1 MNSSYWP
8 STENIH
14 VCMQKEAEVLPAKVL
29 LAVHHPMHL
38 AKRSVDG
45 RQVGENLSEHDL
57 LEAVITI
64 DRPIPIIGAAGSGK
78 SHLIR
83 WLDAQL
89 RTNKESSNW
98 HVVRIHKNSSLRG
111 SLELLLEGLSGE
123 TFDTLRSSIKTV
135 GEKLDVQEVAHHLVV
150 FVASLIESRYRSAE
164 ERYQQIRETN
174 AELDE
179 DEKEELQR
187 LKRHAGPECLPALI
201 KDQNFNKLLV
211 GEGCCF
217 YQIAKHLTE
226 GSTNE
231 EIEED
236 RFAVQEGD
244 FKFEAIGDLG
254 RHARDYIQQKSI
266 FTRQESKL
274 EAIELLNE
282 CLFEAQQKA
291 FQQFFNFSPG
301 DFVDLFQEIRRALKR
316 EEKILCVLVE
326 DLRQISAI
334 EQYLMDALSQ
344 EAGELGS
351 EELCSLHS
359 AIAVTEGYAGYLT
372 RRDTVVTRAGA
383 EWIVSKTFDD
393 ENSMHDSIQNFCGR
407 YLNAARHDLED
418 LMDDVTSKDNSEAWR
433 VIWESEDDTE
443 RSIAATFGQ
452 SSLGFPL
459 FPFNKHAIHVLAEK
473 YCRTGVGLE
482 FNPRKICHFILYSPL
497 FNYRSSYQ
505 IGQFPPPLFEEIPC
519 GTELASELHSS
530 LRVDVD
536 RVDSF
541 AAVWGGRESR
551 SVASLAANVAPEMAE
566 EFGLNEL
573 AKLLTTTEPSKSAR
587 PLPTNT
593 PAVLPRQQVPA
604 KIGQTVVV
612 SKMEKIPSIVDGYFS
627 SKQIPQEQANWIRQA
642 LVERIEQATHLAQW
656 TGLTKW
662 PTLSKRGQPFVKVNY
677 NSNNPVHYL
686 FEFGS
691 EKDFGNSTS
700 SLPYREFL
708 IALLRHKEI
717 GGNWDY
723 GKGYTDCVTYH
734 NFLDRWIEE
743 SRAVDILAETRED
756 MIRKHLE
763 DALTIAPVFTPSISN
778 ASSIEKIDA
787 LVEHSSIPDTPH
799 AKFDG
804 IRERIPVTKITEW
817 DEEFENLFGQW
828 EKIQSQWLDNYS
840 ISRYGIEGD
849 LVKKQLHGV
858 SGKNLPGRVNSAIR
872 KARDKIFNQLDGL
885 ELLNGCS
892 SRDEFEDWFESLA
905 KVIEKV
911 RSDAQWMQM
920 PDKYTARKTLNKIKK
935 VQDDS
940 EVWPSIK
947 PLLSVLEKFEPIKM
961 LGVLQQL
968 DRNRA
973 LIVSECLV
981 IWKTYYDGNLTRLEN
996 ENQGHGADER
1006 LKTEREG
1013 KKIIGNLS
1021 ELIRSIS
1028 GRDDAVAK

>member
-38 AKRSVDG
+38 AKRSVEG
-45 RQVGENLSEHDL
+45 RLVGENLSENDL

-89 RTNKESSNW
+89 RTNKETSDW

-123 TFDTLRSSIKTV
+123 TFDTLRSSIETV

-179 DEKEELQR
+179 GEKEKLQI

-244 FKFEAIGDLG
+244 FKFQAFGDLG

-316 EEKILCVLVE
+316 EGKILCVLVE

-393 ENSMHDSIQNFCGR
+393 DDSMHDSIQNFCGR

-433 VIWESEDDTE
+433 GIWESEDDNE

-459 FPFNKHAIHVLAEK
+459 FPFNKNAIHVLAEK
-473 YCRTGVGLE
+473 YCRAGTSLE

-505 IGQFPPPLFEEIPC
+505 NGQFPPPLFEEISC
-519 GTELASELHSS
+519 GTELASELHRG

-573 AKLLTTTEPSKSAR
+573 AKLLTTTEPSQSAR
-587 PLPTNT
+587 PSSTNT
-593 PAVLPRQQVPA
+593 PAESRRQQIPKQV
-604 KIGQTVVV
+604 GQTPIAG
-612 SKMEKIPSIVDGYFS
+612 KMEEIPSIVDGYFR
-627 SKQIPQEQANWIRQA
+627 SKQIPQEQAHWIRQA
-642 LVERIEQATHLAQW
+642 LIEKIEQSTHLSKW
-656 TGLTKW
+656 IGLSKW
-662 PTLSKRGQPFVKVNY
+662 PDLSRRNQPFVRIPY
-677 NSNNPVHYL
+677 NSNNPAHHL

-691 EKDFGNSTS
+691 EKEFGNSTN
-700 SLPYREFL
+700 SLPYREF
-708 IALLRHKEI
+708 IITLLRRQEA
-717 GGNWDY
+717 GGNWNYD
-723 GKGYTDCVTYH
+723 KGYTDCVTYQ
-734 NFLDRWIEE
+734 NFLDNWLEK
-743 SRAVDILAETRED
+743 SRALDIVVEIRED
-756 MIRKHLE
+756 KIREHLE
-763 DALTIAPVFTPSISN
+763 DALTIAPVFTPSIANS
-778 ASSIEKIDA
+778 SSIEKIDG
-787 LVEHSSIPDTPH
+787 LVEHS
-799 AKFDG
+799 KEG
-804 IRERIPVTKITEW
+804 IRERIRVTRITEW
-817 DEEFENLFGQW
+817 DEEFEKLLEQW
-828 EKIQSQWLDNYS
+828 QKIQSQWLDSYS

-858 SGKNLPGRVNSAIR
+858 SGKNLPGKVNGAIR
-872 KARDKIFNQLDGL
+872 NARDLIFNQLDGL
-885 ELLNGCS
+885 ELLKGCNN
-892 SRDEFEDWFESLA
+892 REEFEDWFESLA
-905 KVIEKV
+905 EVIEKV
-911 RSDAQWMQM
+911 RSDAQWKNM
-920 PDKYTARKTLNKIKK
+920 PDEYTARKTLFRIKK

-940 EVWPSIK
+940 EMWPSIK
-947 PLLSVLEKFEPIKM
+947 PLLSVLEEFEPIKM

-968 DRNRA
+968 DLDRA

-981 IWKTYYDGNLTRLEN
+981 IWKSYYTNNLTRLEN
-996 ENQGHGADER
+996 ENQGHGAEER

-1028 GRDDAVAK
+1028 ERDDVVAK